1 MTARL
6 VTLNRGDIRT
16 DHEPAPAGVAFA
28 TLDPSGA
35 SVATICARVPAQS
48 ARALGGCVEGAGLIV
63 SIGGGGEERTIE
75 IRRVAAWFGLTPAEA
90 RLATALAAGVSLQDY
105 CALRNVSLNAGRFL
119 LKGVF
124 RKTEVATQAKLV
136 ALVSR
141 LPQQS

>member
-1 MTARL
+1 MRAPLGGRRHERRVQGKHCLRRRRVTARPK
-6 VTLNRGDIRT
+6 RSI
-16 DHEPAPAGVAFA
+16 VAISYRIA
-28 TLDPSGA
+28 EA
-35 SVATICARVPAQS
+35 
-48 ARALGGCVEGAGLIV
+48 E
-63 SIGGGGEERTIE
+63 
-75 IRRVAAWFGLTPAEA
+75 RVAAWFGLARAEA